1 MVEELWGK
9 RNRRNYGRNTGKYCL
24 KWRRFL
30 EKIQE
35 MEDIFGGNKCD
46 GILGR
51 KYVLHSEHC
60 SIV

>member
-1 MVEELWGK
+1 MGG
-9 RNRRNYGRNTGKYCL
+9 NNMRNYGRNTRTYCL

-35 MEDIFGGNKCD
+35 MEDIFGGNKRD
-46 GILGR
+46 GIMGG

>member
-1 MVEELWGK
+1 MGV
-9 RNRRNYGRNTGKYCL
+9 NNMRNYGRNTRTYCL

-35 MEDIFGGNKCD
+35 MEDIFGGNKRD
-46 GILGR
+46 GNMGG